1 MVHLN
6 GLYRKALGRTA
17 GQLPDIP
24 LSFLITGAT
33 GLIGSCMV
41 DTLLYANQELG
52 RSYRIYALG
61 RNRKKLEERFSY
73 AKNASGLKFVVQD
86 ICEPIDSEI
95 EADYIIHAAS
105 NADPMSY
112 AKYPAETLLTNI
124 HGTKSVLDYCRKHAD
139 SRVLLTSTFEVY
151 GRNPSADV
159 YSEDTDG
166 TIALNA
172 VRSCYPESKRCAEVL
187 LRSYIDE
194 YGIDGVIARLC
205 SIYGPTMQLG
215 DSKAHAQF
223 IRNGLANEQIV
234 LKSKGLQKR
243 TYCYVMDAVSALFA
257 VLFKGST
264 GEAYNISNENS
275 VATIAEVAKTVA
287 DLCETEVVF
296 ELPDEREKKGY
307 SKPQNCILNNDKLRR
322 LGWKGHYTLRQ
333 GLEETMRIM
342 REHMDIEK
350 GIPTNDKDLW
360 NEWHI

>member
-1 MVHLN
+1 MVHLD

-33 GLIGSCMV
+33 GLIGSCIV
-41 DTLLYANQELG
+41 DTLLYANRELG
-52 RSYRIYALG
+52 QSYRIYALG
-61 RNRKKLEERFSY
+61 RNRKKLEDRFSY
-73 AKNASGLKFVVQD
+73 AKNASGLEFVVQD

-124 HGTKSVLDYCRKHAD
+124 YGTKSVLDYCRKHAH

-151 GRNPSADV
+151 GQNPSTDV
-159 YSEDTDG
+159 YAEDTEG

-205 SIYGPTMQLG
+205 SIYGPTMQPG

-223 IRNGLANEQIV
+223 IRNGLENEKIV

-243 TYCYVMDAVSALFA
+243 TYCYVMDAASALFT
-257 VLFKGST
+257 VLFKGNT
-264 GEAYNISNENS
+264 GAAYNISNENS
-275 VATIAEVAKTVA
+275 VATIAEVAKIVA
-287 DLCETEVVF
+287 DLCKTEVVF
-296 ELPDEREKKGY
+296 ELPDEQEKKGY
-307 SKPQNCILNNDKLRR
+307 SKPQNCILNNDKLRQ
-322 LGWKGHYTLRQ
+322 LGWKGQYTLRQ

-342 REHMDIEK
+342 REHMDIE
-350 GIPTNDKDLW
+350 
-360 NEWHI
+360 